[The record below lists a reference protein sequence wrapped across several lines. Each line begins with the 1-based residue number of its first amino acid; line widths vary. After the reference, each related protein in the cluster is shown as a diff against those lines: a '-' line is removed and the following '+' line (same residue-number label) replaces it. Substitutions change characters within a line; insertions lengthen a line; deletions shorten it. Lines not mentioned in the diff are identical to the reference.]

1 MCSPFTRIR
10 VQYNESNDLCKL
22 VPIIE
27 KASRIGV
34 FMGANSLGHGQ
45 SFVSDNRQIKRC
57 INQAV
62 KSAKSD
68 PDKMKNV
75 TSLISKA
82 FEIDKKIH
90 QNLVLTVEKLVTD
103 GQLDAATTF
112 ANSCIRVISTS
123 NKNEALHFGLSLPR
137 KSLNNS
143 VYRMLIDLCQK
154 MGYFNAYSNLI
165 QCLDDNADPIQKNK
179 LIDGIKDDAGSRNS
193 IVFERLTSKHLSNE
207 MESYEN
213 ITSAKKVFP
222 PFVLPAISWRF
233 RGLIRGMV
241 SRELRMKYHKSI
253 LGWVWAMMEPLALTL
268 TFLLIYEIMATDPA
282 PYRPLSIMIGIL
294 FWSFFAL
301 SLKRGTVFLE
311 SNVRLIQ
318 KVSLPKEI
326 FLLSACGFAISTL
339 LLNLLS
345 LIPFLAYYELKPSPE
360 MLLLPLVILGIATL
374 ALGISMITS
383 ILHTK
388 LRDTG
393 QIVNV
398 STRVGFYFTPVFY
411 TIDMIADS
419 RIPAEYVS
427 VYLIANPMAVF
438 LSISRTLIMG
448 TPLGISTDYILVA
461 LIETLAIFIIGSYYY
476 QAKQDQAVKYL

>member
-1 MCSPFTRIR
+1 
-10 VQYNESNDLCKL
+10 
-22 VPIIE
+22 
-27 KASRIGV
+27 
-34 FMGANSLGHGQ
+34 MGANSLGHGQ

-62 KSAKSD
+62 KSAKSN
-68 PDKMKNV
+68 PDDIKAV
-75 TSLISKA
+75 TDLILNA
-82 FEIDKKIH
+82 FIFDDKIQ
-90 QNLVLTVEKLVTD
+90 QNLVLQVERLIQRQDFST
-103 GQLDAATTF
+103 ARIF
-112 ANSCIRVISTS
+112 SNSVIRAISTK
-123 NKNEALHFGLSLPR
+123 NKNEALFVGLSLP
-137 KSLNNS
+137 KKAFDDK
-143 VYRMLIDLCQK
+143 VYRMLIEISSKL
-154 MGYFNAYSNLI
+154 GYYEATKYLI
-165 QCLDDNADPIQKNK
+165 QCLGEEDEVAKKTNNILDKIRAVD
-179 LIDGIKDDAGSRNS
+179 SRKA
-193 IVFERLTSKHLSNE
+193 IVFSKLALNHLEKS
-207 MESYEN
+207 
-213 ITSAKKVFP
+213 KVTNQLEYSQDSGNNLIP
-222 PFVLPAISWRF
+222 PFVLPAVSWRY
-233 RGLIRGMV
+233 RGLIKGMV

-294 FWSFFAL
+294 FWAFFAL
-301 SLKRGTVFLE
+301 TLKRGTVFLE

-345 LIPFLAYYELKPSPE
+345 LIPFLVYYELNPSPE

-374 ALGISMITS
+374 ALGLSMITS

-427 VYLIANPMAVF
+427 AYLIANPMAVY

-461 LIETLAIFIIGSYYY
+461 LIETLVIFIIGSYYY

>member
-1 MCSPFTRIR
+1 
-10 VQYNESNDLCKL
+10 
-22 VPIIE
+22 
-27 KASRIGV
+27 
-34 FMGANSLGHGQ
+34 MGGNSLGHGQ

-62 KSAKSD
+62 KSAKSN
-68 PDKMKNV
+68 PDDIKSV
-75 TSLISKA
+75 TDLILQA
-82 FEIDKKIH
+82 LNIDYKIQ
-90 QNLVLTVEKLVTD
+90 QNLVLQVEKLVRKEE
-103 GQLDAATTF
+103 F
-112 ANSCIRVISTS
+112 ALARIFSNSVIRAISTK
-123 NKNEALHFGLSLPR
+123 NKNEALFVGLSLP
-137 KSLNNS
+137 KNAFDDK
-143 VYRMLIDLCQK
+143 VYRMLIEISFKLN
-154 MGYFNAYSNLI
+154 YFEATKNLI
-165 QCLDDNADPIQKNK
+165 QCLSDSSEVSKKNANLLSI
-179 LIDGIKDDAGSRNS
+179 ITDAGTRKSIIFGKLSLNHLEKSIKQEDVENS
-193 IVFERLTSKHLSNE
+193 DQGKGKLS
-207 MESYEN
+207 
-213 ITSAKKVFP
+213 P
-222 PFVLPAISWRF
+222 PLVLPAIYWKHRS
-233 RGLIRGMV
+233 LLKGMI

-253 LGWVWAMMEPLALTL
+253 LGWVWAMVEPLALTL

-301 SLKRGTVFLE
+301 TLKRGTVFLE

-326 FLLSACGFAISTL
+326 FLLSTCGFAISTL

-345 LIPFLAYYELKPSPE
+345 LIPFLVYYELKPSIE
-360 MLLLPLVILGIATL
+360 MLLLPMVILGIATL
-374 ALGISMITS
+374 GLGISMFTS

-427 VYLIANPMAVF
+427 AYLVANPMAVY
-438 LSISRTLIMG
+438 LSISRSLIMG
-448 TPLGISTDYILVA
+448 TPLSIQTDYIFIT
-461 LIETLAIFIIGSYYY
+461 LIETLLIFVIGSYYY

>member
-1 MCSPFTRIR
+1 
-10 VQYNESNDLCKL
+10 
-22 VPIIE
+22 
-27 KASRIGV
+27 
-34 FMGANSLGHGQ
+34 MGANSLGHGQ

-62 KSAKSD
+62 KSAKSN
-68 PDKMKNV
+68 PDDIKAV
-75 TSLISKA
+75 TDLILKA
-82 FEIDKKIH
+82 FIFDDKIQ
-90 QNLVLTVEKLVTD
+90 QNLVLQVERLIQREDFST
-103 GQLDAATTF
+103 ARIF
-112 ANSCIRVISTS
+112 SNSVIRAISTK
-123 NKNEALHFGLSLPR
+123 NKNEALFVGLSLPR
-137 KSLNNS
+137 KAFDDK
-143 VYRMLIDLCQK
+143 VYRMLIEISSKL
-154 MGYFNAYSNLI
+154 GYYEATKNLI
-165 QCLDDNADPIQKNK
+165 QCLGEEDEVAKKNDNILDK
-179 LIDGIKDDAGSRNS
+179 IKAVDSRKA
-193 IVFERLTSKHLSNE
+193 IVFSKLALNHLEKS
-207 MESYEN
+207 
-213 ITSAKKVFP
+213 KVTDQLEYSHDSGNNLIP
-222 PFVLPAISWRF
+222 PFVLPAVSWRY
-233 RGLIRGMV
+233 RGLIKGMV

-294 FWSFFAL
+294 FWAFFAL
-301 SLKRGTVFLE
+301 TLKRGTVFLE

-345 LIPFLAYYELKPSPE
+345 LIPFLVYYELNPSPE

-374 ALGISMITS
+374 ALGLSMITS

-427 VYLIANPMAVF
+427 AYLIANPMAVY

-461 LIETLAIFIIGSYYY
+461 LIETLVIFIIGSYYY

>member
-1 MCSPFTRIR
+1 MA
-10 VQYNESNDLCKL
+10 
-22 VPIIE
+22 IIE
-27 KASRIGV
+27 KATIIGNI
-34 FMGANSLGHGQ
+34 MGGNSLGHGQ
-45 SFVSDNRQIKRC
+45 SFVSDNRQVKRC
-57 INQAV
+57 LNQAV
-62 KSAKSD
+62 KSAKLE
-68 PDKMKNV
+68 PNNMKNV

-82 FEIDKKIH
+82 FEKDKKIH
-90 QNLVLTVEKLVTD
+90 QNLVLRVEKLVID
-103 GQLDAATTF
+103 GHIEAATIF
-112 ANSCIRVISTS
+112 ANSCIRVISKS
-123 NKNEALHFGLSLPR
+123 NKNQALHFGLSLPR
-137 KSLNNS
+137 KSMNNS
-143 VYRMLIDLCQK
+143 VYRMLIELCQK
-154 MGYFNAYSNLI
+154 MGYFDAYSNLI
-165 QCLDDNADPIQKNK
+165 ECLDEKADPVQKNK
-179 LIDGIKDDAGSRNS
+179 LIAGKKEDIESRNS
-193 IVFERLTSKHLSNE
+193 IVFQRLTLKHLSKEKELSQGSDSQNG
-207 MESYEN
+207 
-213 ITSAKKVFP
+213 VLP
-222 PFVLPAISWRF
+222 PFVLPVVSWRY
-233 RGLIRGMV
+233 RGLLKGMV
-241 SRELRMKYHKSI
+241 SRELRMKYHKSV

-301 SLKRGTVFLE
+301 TLKRGTVFLE

-326 FLLSACGFAISTL
+326 FLLSSCGFAISTL

-374 ALGISMITS
+374 GLGLSMITS

-419 RIPAEYVS
+419 RIPAEYVTA
-427 VYLIANPMAVF
+427 YLIANPMAVY

-448 TPLGISTDYILVA
+448 TPLGISTDYILIA
-461 LIETLAIFIIGSYYY
+461 LVETLVIFIIGSYYY

>member
-1 MCSPFTRIR
+1 
-10 VQYNESNDLCKL
+10 
-22 VPIIE
+22 
-27 KASRIGV
+27 
-34 FMGANSLGHGQ
+34 MGANSLGHGQ

-62 KSAKSD
+62 KSAKSN
-68 PDKMKNV
+68 PDDIKSV
-75 TSLISKA
+75 TDLILKA
-82 FEIDKKIH
+82 FTFDDKIQ
-90 QNLVLTVEKLVTD
+90 QNLVLQVERLIEREDFST
-103 GQLDAATTF
+103 ARIF
-112 ANSCIRVISTS
+112 SNSVIRAISTK
-123 NKNEALHFGLSLPR
+123 NKNEALFVGLSLP
-137 KSLNNS
+137 KKAFNDK
-143 VYRMLIDLCQK
+143 VYRMLIEISSKL
-154 MGYFNAYSNLI
+154 GYYEATKNLI
-165 QCLDDNADPIQKNK
+165 QCLGEKDEVAKKNENILDK
-179 LIDGIKDDAGSRNS
+179 MKAVDSRKA
-193 IVFERLTSKHLSNE
+193 IVFSKLALNHLEKS
-207 MESYEN
+207 
-213 ITSAKKVFP
+213 KVTNQPEYSHDSGNSLIP
-222 PFVLPAISWRF
+222 PFVLPAVSWRY
-233 RGLIRGMV
+233 RGLIKGMV
-241 SRELRMKYHKSI
+241 SKELRMKYHKSI

-294 FWSFFAL
+294 FWAFFAL
-301 SLKRGTVFLE
+301 TLKRGTVFLE

-345 LIPFLAYYELKPSPE
+345 LIPFLAYYELKPTPE

-374 ALGISMITS
+374 ALGLSMITS

-427 VYLIANPMAVF
+427 VYLIANPMAVY

-448 TPLGISTDYILVA
+448 TPLGIGTDYILIA
-461 LIETLAIFIIGSYYY
+461 LVETLVIFIIGSYYY

>member
-1 MCSPFTRIR
+1 
-10 VQYNESNDLCKL
+10 
-22 VPIIE
+22 
-27 KASRIGV
+27 
-34 FMGANSLGHGQ
+34 MGANSLGHGQ

-62 KSAKSD
+62 KSAKSN
-68 PDKMKNV
+68 PDDIKPV
-75 TSLISKA
+75 TDLILKA
-82 FEIDKKIH
+82 FIFDDKIQ
-90 QNLVLTVEKLVTD
+90 QNLVLQVERLIQRQDFST
-103 GQLDAATTF
+103 ARIF
-112 ANSCIRVISTS
+112 SNSVIRAISTK
-123 NKNEALHFGLSLPR
+123 NKNEALFVGLSLP
-137 KSLNNS
+137 KKAFDDK
-143 VYRMLIDLCQK
+143 VYRMLIEISSKL
-154 MGYFNAYSNLI
+154 GYYEATKYLI
-165 QCLDDNADPIQKNK
+165 QCLGEEDEVAKKTNNILDKIRAVD
-179 LIDGIKDDAGSRNS
+179 SRKA
-193 IVFERLTSKHLSNE
+193 IVFSKLALNHLEKS
-207 MESYEN
+207 
-213 ITSAKKVFP
+213 KVTNQLEYSQDSGNNLIP
-222 PFVLPAISWRF
+222 PFVLPAVSWRY
-233 RGLIRGMV
+233 RGLIKGMV

-294 FWSFFAL
+294 FWAFFAL
-301 SLKRGTVFLE
+301 TLKRGTVFLE

-345 LIPFLAYYELKPSPE
+345 LIPFLVYYELNPSPE
-360 MLLLPLVILGIATL
+360 MLLLPFVILGIATL
-374 ALGISMITS
+374 ALGLSMITS
-383 ILHTK
+383 VLHTK

-411 TIDMIADS
+411 TIDMIANS

-427 VYLIANPMAVF
+427 AYLIANPMAVY

-461 LIETLAIFIIGSYYY
+461 LIETLVIFIIGSYYY

>member
-1 MCSPFTRIR
+1 
-10 VQYNESNDLCKL
+10 
-22 VPIIE
+22 
-27 KASRIGV
+27 
-34 FMGANSLGHGQ
+34 MGANSLGHGQ
-45 SFVSDNRQIKRC
+45 SFVSDNRHIKRC

-62 KSAKSD
+62 KSAKSN
-68 PDKMKNV
+68 PDDIKAV
-75 TSLISKA
+75 TDLILKA
-82 FEIDKKIH
+82 FIFDDKIQ
-90 QNLVLTVEKLVTD
+90 QNLVLQVERLIQRQDFST
-103 GQLDAATTF
+103 ARIF
-112 ANSCIRVISTS
+112 SNSVIRAISTK
-123 NKNEALHFGLSLPR
+123 NKNEALFVGLSLP
-137 KSLNNS
+137 KKAFDDK
-143 VYRMLIDLCQK
+143 VYRMLIEISSKL
-154 MGYFNAYSNLI
+154 GYYEATKYLI
-165 QCLDDNADPIQKNK
+165 QCLGEEDEVAKKTNNILDKIRAVD
-179 LIDGIKDDAGSRNS
+179 SRKA
-193 IVFERLTSKHLSNE
+193 IVFSKLALNHLEKS
-207 MESYEN
+207 
-213 ITSAKKVFP
+213 KVTNQLEYSQDSGNNLIP
-222 PFVLPAISWRF
+222 PFVLPAVSWRY
-233 RGLIRGMV
+233 RGLIKGMV

-294 FWSFFAL
+294 FWAFFAL
-301 SLKRGTVFLE
+301 TLKRGTVFLE

-345 LIPFLAYYELKPSPE
+345 LIPFLVYYELNPSPE

-374 ALGISMITS
+374 ALGLSMITS

-427 VYLIANPMAVF
+427 AYLIANPMAVY

-461 LIETLAIFIIGSYYY
+461 LIETLVIFIIGSYYY

>member
-1 MCSPFTRIR
+1 MMA
-10 VQYNESNDLCKL
+10 
-22 VPIIE
+22 IIE
-27 KASRIGV
+27 KASIIGDI
-34 FMGANSLGHGQ
+34 MGGNSLGHGQ
-45 SFVSDNRQIKRC
+45 SFVSDNRRIKRC

-62 KSAKSD
+62 KSAKSNPND
-68 PDKMKNV
+68 IKTV
-75 TSLISKA
+75 TDLILKA
-82 FEIDKKIH
+82 FTFDDKIQ
-90 QNLVLTVEKLVTD
+90 QNLVLQVENLISRD
-103 GQLDAATTF
+103 DFATARIF
-112 ANSCIRVISTS
+112 SNSVIRAISTK
-123 NKNEALHFGLSLPR
+123 NKNEAMFVGLSLP
-137 KSLNNS
+137 KTAFDDK
-143 VYRMLIDLCQK
+143 VYRMLIEISSKL
-154 MGYFNAYSNLI
+154 GYYDATKNLI
-165 QCLDDNADPIQKNK
+165 LCLSEQGEIAKKN
-179 LIDGIKDDAGSRNS
+179 
-193 IVFERLTSKHLSNE
+193 
-207 MESYEN
+207 EN
-213 ITSAKKVFP
+213 ILGKMEVKDSRKAIIFARLAKNHLEKFRGVSNSEVSYHSVNRRPAP
-222 PFVLPAISWRF
+222 PFVLPAVFWNY

>member
-1 MCSPFTRIR
+1 MA
-10 VQYNESNDLCKL
+10 
-22 VPIIE
+22 IIE
-27 KASRIGV
+27 KASIIGV
-34 FMGANSLGHGQ
+34 IMGGNSLGHGQ

-57 INQAV
+57 INLAV
-62 KSAKSD
+62 KSAKSN
-68 PDKMKNV
+68 PDDIKSV
-75 TSLISKA
+75 TDLILKA
-82 FEIDKKIH
+82 FKFDEKIQ
-90 QNLVLTVEKLVTD
+90 QNLVLRVERLIEKDEVST
-103 GQLDAATTF
+103 ARIF
-112 ANSCIRVISTS
+112 SNSVIRAISTK
-123 NKNEALHFGLSLPR
+123 NKNEALFIGLALP
-137 KSLNNS
+137 KEAFNDK
-143 VYRMLIDLCQK
+143 VYRKLIEISSK
-154 MGYFNAYSNLI
+154 MGYYGATKNLI
-165 QCLDDNADPIQKNK
+165 QCLGDKDEVVKKN
-179 LIDGIKDDAGSRNS
+179 
-193 IVFERLTSKHLSNE
+193 
-207 MESYEN
+207 EN
-213 ITSAKKVFP
+213 ILGKMKSVESRKAIIFSKLSLNHLEKSRITNQSEHGYDSVRNPIP
-222 PFVLPAISWRF
+222 PFVLPAVSWRH
-233 RGLIRGMV
+233 RSLIRGMV

-301 SLKRGTVFLE
+301 TLKRGTVFLE

-374 ALGISMITS
+374 GLGLSMITS
-383 ILHTK
+383 ILHAK

-427 VYLIANPMAVF
+427 AYLIANPMAVY
-438 LSISRTLIMG
+438 LSISRTLIIG
-448 TPLGISTDYILVA
+448 TPLGISTDYILIA
-461 LIETLAIFIIGSYYY
+461 IIETLVIFIIGSYYY

>member
-1 MCSPFTRIR
+1 MKYLT
-10 VQYNESNDLCKL
+10 ELMA
-22 VPIIE
+22 IIE
-27 KASRIGV
+27 KAIVAGN
-34 FMGANSLGHGQ
+34 FMGGNSLGHGQ

-62 KSAKSD
+62 KSAKSSPND
-68 PDKMKNV
+68 IKAV
-75 TSLISKA
+75 TDLILKA
-82 FEIDKKIH
+82 FSFDEKIQ
-90 QNLVLTVEKLVTD
+90 QNLVLQVERLIEKEDFST
-103 GQLDAATTF
+103 AKIF
-112 ANSCIRVISTS
+112 SNSVIRAISTK
-123 NKNEALHFGLSLPR
+123 NKNEALFVGLSLP
-137 KSLNNS
+137 KNAFDDK
-143 VYRMLIDLCQK
+143 VYRKLIEICSKL
-154 MGYFNAYSNLI
+154 GYYDATKYLI
-165 QCLDDNADPIQKNK
+165 QCLSEKAEIAKKNENILGKMK
-179 LIDGIKDDAGSRNS
+179 LVDSRKA
-193 IVFERLTSKHLSNE
+193 IVFSRLALNHLEKSKVNDSL
-207 MESYEN
+207 EN
-213 ITSAKKVFP
+213 NHGQIDSISP
-222 PFVLPAISWRF
+222 PFVLPAVFWRY

-301 SLKRGTVFLE
+301 TLKRGTVFLE

-345 LIPFLAYYELKPSPE
+345 LIPFLAYYELKPSSE
-360 MLLLPLVILGIATL
+360 ILLLPVVILGIATFG
-374 ALGISMITS
+374 LGLSMITS

-427 VYLIANPMAVF
+427 AYLIANPMAVY
-438 LSISRTLIMG
+438 LSIARTLIMG
-448 TPLGISTDYILVA
+448 TPLGISTDYIFIALV
-461 LIETLAIFIIGSYYY
+461 ETLVIFIIGSYYY

>member
-1 MCSPFTRIR
+1 
-10 VQYNESNDLCKL
+10 
-22 VPIIE
+22 
-27 KASRIGV
+27 
-34 FMGANSLGHGQ
+34 MGANSLGHGQ

-62 KSAKSD
+62 KSAKSN
-68 PDKMKNV
+68 PDDIKAV
-75 TSLISKA
+75 TDLILKA
-82 FEIDKKIH
+82 FIFDDKIQ
-90 QNLVLTVEKLVTD
+90 QNLVLQVERLIQRQDFST
-103 GQLDAATTF
+103 ARIF
-112 ANSCIRVISTS
+112 SNSVIRAISTK
-123 NKNEALHFGLSLPR
+123 NKNEALFVGLSLP
-137 KSLNNS
+137 KKAFDDK
-143 VYRMLIDLCQK
+143 VYRMLIEISSKL
-154 MGYFNAYSNLI
+154 GYYEATKYLI
-165 QCLDDNADPIQKNK
+165 QCLGEEDEVAKKTNNILDKIRAVD
-179 LIDGIKDDAGSRNS
+179 SRKA
-193 IVFERLTSKHLSNE
+193 IVFSKLALNHLEKS
-207 MESYEN
+207 
-213 ITSAKKVFP
+213 KVTNQLEYSQDSGNNLIP
-222 PFVLPAISWRF
+222 PFVLPAVSWRY
-233 RGLIRGMV
+233 RGLIKGMV

-294 FWSFFAL
+294 FWAFFAL
-301 SLKRGTVFLE
+301 TLKRGTVFLE

-345 LIPFLAYYELKPSPE
+345 LIPFLVYYELNPSPE

-374 ALGISMITS
+374 ALGLSMITS

-427 VYLIANPMAVF
+427 AYLIANPMAVY

-461 LIETLAIFIIGSYYY
+461 RIETLVIFIIGSYYY

>member
-1 MCSPFTRIR
+1 
-10 VQYNESNDLCKL
+10 
-22 VPIIE
+22 
-27 KASRIGV
+27 
-34 FMGANSLGHGQ
+34 MGANSLGHGQ

-57 INQAV
+57 INRAV
-62 KSAKSD
+62 KSAKSN
-68 PDKMKNV
+68 PDDIKAV
-75 TSLISKA
+75 TDLILKA
-82 FEIDKKIH
+82 FIFDDKIQ
-90 QNLVLTVEKLVTD
+90 QNLVLQVERLIQRQDFST
-103 GQLDAATTF
+103 ARIF
-112 ANSCIRVISTS
+112 SNSVIRAISTK
-123 NKNEALHFGLSLPR
+123 NKNEALFVGLSLP
-137 KSLNNS
+137 KKAFDDK
-143 VYRMLIDLCQK
+143 VYRMLIEISSKL
-154 MGYFNAYSNLI
+154 GYYDATKYLI
-165 QCLDDNADPIQKNK
+165 QCLGEEDEVAKKTNNILDKIRAVD
-179 LIDGIKDDAGSRNS
+179 SRKA
-193 IVFERLTSKHLSNE
+193 IVFSKLALNHLEKS
-207 MESYEN
+207 
-213 ITSAKKVFP
+213 KVTNQLEYSQDSGNNLIP
-222 PFVLPAISWRF
+222 PFVLPAVLWRY
-233 RGLIRGMV
+233 RGLIKGMV

-294 FWSFFAL
+294 FWAFFAL
-301 SLKRGTVFLE
+301 TLKRGTVFLE

-345 LIPFLAYYELKPSPE
+345 LIPFLVYYELNPSPE

-374 ALGISMITS
+374 ALGLSMITS

-427 VYLIANPMAVF
+427 AYLIANPMAVY

-461 LIETLAIFIIGSYYY
+461 LIETLVIFIIGSYYY

>member
-1 MCSPFTRIR
+1 MA
-10 VQYNESNDLCKL
+10 
-22 VPIIE
+22 IIE
-27 KASRIGV
+27 KAIIVGN
-34 FMGANSLGHGQ
+34 FMGGNSLGHGQ

-62 KSAKSD
+62 KAAKSN
-68 PDKMKNV
+68 PDDIKTV
-75 TSLISKA
+75 TDLILKA
-82 FEIDKKIH
+82 FTFDEKIQ
-90 QNLVLTVEKLVTD
+90 QNLVLQVERLIEKEDYST
-103 GQLDAATTF
+103 AKIF
-112 ANSCIRVISTS
+112 SNSVIRAISTK
-123 NKNEALHFGLSLPR
+123 NKNEALFVGLSLP
-137 KSLNNS
+137 KKAFDDK
-143 VYRMLIDLCQK
+143 VYRKLIELCSK
-154 MGYFNAYSNLI
+154 LGYYFATKHLI
-165 QCLDDNADPIQKNK
+165 QCLSDMDEIAKKNENILGKMKLVDSRKAIVFSKLALNHLEKSRVSDSLENNNAPV
-179 LIDGIKDDAGSRNS
+179 NS
-193 IVFERLTSKHLSNE
+193 IL
-207 MESYEN
+207 
-213 ITSAKKVFP
+213 P
-222 PFVLPAISWRF
+222 PFVLPSISWRY

-301 SLKRGTVFLE
+301 TLKRGTVFLE

-326 FLLSACGFAISTL
+326 FLLSSCGFAISTL

-360 MLLLPLVILGIATL
+360 MLLLPLVILGIATFG
-374 ALGISMITS
+374 LGLSMITS

-419 RIPAEYVS
+419 RIPAEYLS
-427 VYLIANPMAVF
+427 AYLIANPMAVY

-448 TPLGISTDYILVA
+448 TPLGISTDYILIA
-461 LIETLAIFIIGSYYY
+461 LVETLVIFIIGSYYY

>member
-1 MCSPFTRIR
+1 
-10 VQYNESNDLCKL
+10 
-22 VPIIE
+22 
-27 KASRIGV
+27 
-34 FMGANSLGHGQ
+34 MGANSLGHGQ

-57 INQAV
+57 INRAV
-62 KSAKSD
+62 KSAKSN
-68 PDKMKNV
+68 PDDIKAV
-75 TSLISKA
+75 TDLILKA
-82 FEIDKKIH
+82 FIFDDKIQ
-90 QNLVLTVEKLVTD
+90 QNLVLQVERLIQRQDFST
-103 GQLDAATTF
+103 ARIF
-112 ANSCIRVISTS
+112 SNSVIRAISTK
-123 NKNEALHFGLSLPR
+123 NKNEALFVGLSLP
-137 KSLNNS
+137 KKAFDDK
-143 VYRMLIDLCQK
+143 VYRMLIEISSKL
-154 MGYFNAYSNLI
+154 GYYDATKYLI
-165 QCLDDNADPIQKNK
+165 QCLGEEDEVAKKTNNILDKIRAVD
-179 LIDGIKDDAGSRNS
+179 SRKA
-193 IVFERLTSKHLSNE
+193 IVFSKLALNHLEKS
-207 MESYEN
+207 
-213 ITSAKKVFP
+213 KVTNQLEYSQDSGNNLIP
-222 PFVLPAISWRF
+222 PFVLPAVSWRY
-233 RGLIRGMV
+233 RGLIKGMV

-294 FWSFFAL
+294 FWAFFAL
-301 SLKRGTVFLE
+301 TLKRGTVFLE

-345 LIPFLAYYELKPSPE
+345 LIPFLVYYELNPSPE

-374 ALGISMITS
+374 ALGLSMITS

-427 VYLIANPMAVF
+427 AYLIANPMAVY

-461 LIETLAIFIIGSYYY
+461 LIETLVIFIIGSYYY

>member
-1 MCSPFTRIR
+1 
-10 VQYNESNDLCKL
+10 
-22 VPIIE
+22 
-27 KASRIGV
+27 
-34 FMGANSLGHGQ
+34 MGANSLGHGQ

-62 KSAKSD
+62 KSAKSN
-68 PDKMKNV
+68 PDDIKSV
-75 TSLISKA
+75 TDLILKA
-82 FEIDKKIH
+82 FTFDDKIQ
-90 QNLVLTVEKLVTD
+90 QNLVLQVERLIEREDFST
-103 GQLDAATTF
+103 ARIF
-112 ANSCIRVISTS
+112 SNSVIRAISTK
-123 NKNEALHFGLSLPR
+123 NKNEALFVGLSLP
-137 KSLNNS
+137 KKAFNDK
-143 VYRMLIDLCQK
+143 VYRMLIEISSKL
-154 MGYFNAYSNLI
+154 GYYEATKNLI
-165 QCLDDNADPIQKNK
+165 QCLGEKDEVAKKNENILGK
-179 LIDGIKDDAGSRNS
+179 MKAVDSRKA
-193 IVFERLTSKHLSNE
+193 IVFSKLALSHLEKSRVTDNSEYCPDSGNRL
-207 MESYEN
+207 
-213 ITSAKKVFP
+213 VP
-222 PFVLPAISWRF
+222 PFVLPALSWKYRS
-233 RGLIRGMV
+233 LIRGMV

-301 SLKRGTVFLE
+301 TLKRGTVFLE

-360 MLLLPLVILGIATL
+360 MLLLPLVILGIATF
-374 ALGISMITS
+374 ALGLSMITS

-427 VYLIANPMAVF
+427 VYLIANPMAVY

-448 TPLGISTDYILVA
+448 TPLGISTDYILIA
-461 LIETLAIFIIGSYYY
+461 LIETLVIFIIGSYYY

>member
-1 MCSPFTRIR
+1 
-10 VQYNESNDLCKL
+10 
-22 VPIIE
+22 
-27 KASRIGV
+27 
-34 FMGANSLGHGQ
+34 MGANSLGHGQ

-57 INQAV
+57 INRAV
-62 KSAKSD
+62 KSAKSN
-68 PDKMKNV
+68 PDDIKAV
-75 TSLISKA
+75 TDLILKA
-82 FEIDKKIH
+82 FIFDDKIQ
-90 QNLVLTVEKLVTD
+90 QNLVLQVERLIQRQDFST
-103 GQLDAATTF
+103 ARIF
-112 ANSCIRVISTS
+112 SNSVIRAISTK
-123 NKNEALHFGLSLPR
+123 NKNEALFVGLSLP
-137 KSLNNS
+137 KKAFDDK
-143 VYRMLIDLCQK
+143 VYRMLIEISSKL
-154 MGYFNAYSNLI
+154 GYYDATKYLI
-165 QCLDDNADPIQKNK
+165 QCLGEEDEVAKKTNNILDKIRAVD
-179 LIDGIKDDAGSRNS
+179 SRKA
-193 IVFERLTSKHLSNE
+193 IVFSKLALNHLEKS
-207 MESYEN
+207 
-213 ITSAKKVFP
+213 KVTNQLEYSQDSGNNLIP
-222 PFVLPAISWRF
+222 PFVLPAVSWRY
-233 RGLIRGMV
+233 RGLIKGMV

-294 FWSFFAL
+294 FWAFFAL
-301 SLKRGTVFLE
+301 TLKRGTVFLE

-345 LIPFLAYYELKPSPE
+345 LIPFLVYYELNPSPE
-360 MLLLPLVILGIATL
+360 TLLLPLVILGIATL
-374 ALGISMITS
+374 ALGLSMITS

-427 VYLIANPMAVF
+427 AYLIANPMAVY

-461 LIETLAIFIIGSYYY
+461 LIETLVIFIIGSYYY

>member
-1 MCSPFTRIR
+1 
-10 VQYNESNDLCKL
+10 
-22 VPIIE
+22 
-27 KASRIGV
+27 
-34 FMGANSLGHGQ
+34 MGANSLGHGQ

-68 PDKMKNV
+68 PNNIKSV
-75 TSLISKA
+75 TDLILKA
-82 FEIDKKIH
+82 FTFDDKIQ
-90 QNLVLTVEKLVTD
+90 QNLVLQVEKLIEREDFST
-103 GQLDAATTF
+103 ARIF
-112 ANSCIRVISTS
+112 SNSVIRAISTK
-123 NKNEALHFGLSLPR
+123 NKNEALFVGLSLP
-137 KSLNNS
+137 KKAFNDK
-143 VYRMLIDLCQK
+143 VYRMLIEISSKL
-154 MGYFNAYSNLI
+154 GYYEATKNLI
-165 QCLDDNADPIQKNK
+165 QCLGK
-179 LIDGIKDDAGSRNS
+179 KDEVAKKTENILDRMKAVDSRKA
-193 IVFERLTSKHLSNE
+193 IVFSKLSFNHLEKS
-207 MESYEN
+207 
-213 ITSAKKVFP
+213 KVTNQPEYSHDSVNSLIP
-222 PFVLPAISWRF
+222 PFVLPSVSWRY
-233 RGLIRGMV
+233 RSLIKEMV
-241 SRELRMKYHKSI
+241 SKELRMKYHKSI
-253 LGWVWAMMEPLALTL
+253 LGWIWAMMEPLALTL

-294 FWSFFAL
+294 FWAFFAL
-301 SLKRGTVFLE
+301 TLKRGTVFLE

-345 LIPFLAYYELKPSPE
+345 LIPFIAYYELKPSPE

-374 ALGISMITS
+374 GLGLSMITS

-427 VYLIANPMAVF
+427 AYLIANPMAVY

-448 TPLGISTDYILVA
+448 TPLGISTDYILIA
-461 LIETLAIFIIGSYYY
+461 LIETLVIFIIGSYYY

>member
-1 MCSPFTRIR
+1 
-10 VQYNESNDLCKL
+10 
-22 VPIIE
+22 
-27 KASRIGV
+27 
-34 FMGANSLGHGQ
+34 MGANSLGHGQ

-62 KSAKSD
+62 KSAKSN
-68 PDKMKNV
+68 PDDIKAV
-75 TSLISKA
+75 TDLILKA
-82 FEIDKKIH
+82 FIFDDKIQ
-90 QNLVLTVEKLVTD
+90 QNLVLQVERLIQRQDFST
-103 GQLDAATTF
+103 ARIF
-112 ANSCIRVISTS
+112 SNSVIRAISTK
-123 NKNEALHFGLSLPR
+123 NKNEALFVGLSLP
-137 KSLNNS
+137 KKAFDDK
-143 VYRMLIDLCQK
+143 VYRMLIEISSKL
-154 MGYFNAYSNLI
+154 GYYEATKYLI
-165 QCLDDNADPIQKNK
+165 QCLGEEDEVAKKTNNILDKIRAVD
-179 LIDGIKDDAGSRNS
+179 SRKA
-193 IVFERLTSKHLSNE
+193 IVFSKLALNHLEKS
-207 MESYEN
+207 
-213 ITSAKKVFP
+213 KVTNQLEYSQDSGNNLIP
-222 PFVLPAISWRF
+222 PFVLPAVSWRY
-233 RGLIRGMV
+233 RGLIKGMV

-294 FWSFFAL
+294 FWAFFAL
-301 SLKRGTVFLE
+301 TLKRGTVFLE

-345 LIPFLAYYELKPSPE
+345 LIPFLVYYELNPSPE

-374 ALGISMITS
+374 ALGLSMITS

-427 VYLIANPMAVF
+427 AYLIANPMAVY

-461 LIETLAIFIIGSYYY
+461 LIETLVIFIIGSYYY

>member
-1 MCSPFTRIR
+1 
-10 VQYNESNDLCKL
+10 
-22 VPIIE
+22 
-27 KASRIGV
+27 
-34 FMGANSLGHGQ
+34 MGANSLGHGQ

-62 KSAKSD
+62 KSAKSN
-68 PDKMKNV
+68 PDDIKSV
-75 TSLISKA
+75 TDLILKA
-82 FEIDKKIH
+82 FTFDDKIQ
-90 QNLVLTVEKLVTD
+90 QNLVLQVERLIEREDFST
-103 GQLDAATTF
+103 ARIF
-112 ANSCIRVISTS
+112 SNSVIRAISTK
-123 NKNEALHFGLSLPR
+123 NKNEALFVGLSLP
-137 KSLNNS
+137 KKAFNDK
-143 VYRMLIDLCQK
+143 VYRMLIEISSKL
-154 MGYFNAYSNLI
+154 GYYEATKNLI
-165 QCLDDNADPIQKNK
+165 QCLGEKDEVAKKNENILDK
-179 LIDGIKDDAGSRNS
+179 MKAVDSRKA
-193 IVFERLTSKHLSNE
+193 IVFSKLALNHLEKS
-207 MESYEN
+207 
-213 ITSAKKVFP
+213 KVTNQPEYSHDSGNSLIP
-222 PFVLPAISWRF
+222 PFVLPAVSWRY
-233 RGLIRGMV
+233 RGLIKGMV
-241 SRELRMKYHKSI
+241 SKELRMKYHKSI

-294 FWSFFAL
+294 FWAFFAL
-301 SLKRGTVFLE
+301 TLKRGTVFLE

-345 LIPFLAYYELKPSPE
+345 LIPFLAYYELKPTPE

-374 ALGISMITS
+374 ALGLSMITS

-427 VYLIANPMAVF
+427 VYLIANPMAVY

-448 TPLGISTDYILVA
+448 TPLGISTDYILIA
-461 LIETLAIFIIGSYYY
+461 LIETLVIFIIGSYYY

>member
-1 MCSPFTRIR
+1 
-10 VQYNESNDLCKL
+10 
-22 VPIIE
+22 
-27 KASRIGV
+27 
-34 FMGANSLGHGQ
+34 MGANSLGHGQ

-62 KSAKSD
+62 RSAKSN
-68 PDKMKNV
+68 PDKMENV
-75 TSLISKA
+75 TTLISKA
-82 FEIDKKIH
+82 FRIDKKIH
-90 QNLVLTVEKLVTD
+90 QNLVLTVEKLVID
-103 GQLDAATTF
+103 GQTNAATTF

-137 KSLNNS
+137 QALNNS
-143 VYRMLIDLCQK
+143 VYRMLIDLCKK
-154 MGYFNAYSNLI
+154 MSYYNAYSNLV
-165 QCLDDNADPIQKNK
+165 QCLDENADPIQKKK
-179 LIDGIKDDAGSRNS
+179 LIQSVDDDIGSRNS
-193 IVFERLTSKHLSNE
+193 IVFERLTSKHLCKDADFH
-207 MESYEN
+207 EN
-213 ITSAKKVFP
+213 ITSTKRVSPAL
-222 PFVLPAISWRF
+222 VLPAVSWRY
-233 RGLIRGMV
+233 RGLIKGMV

-294 FWSFFAL
+294 FWAFFAL
-301 SLKRGTVFLE
+301 TLKRGTVFLE

-345 LIPFLAYYELKPSPE
+345 LIPFLVYYELNPSPE

-374 ALGISMITS
+374 ALGLSMITS

-427 VYLIANPMAVF
+427 AYLIANPMAVY

-461 LIETLAIFIIGSYYY
+461 LIETLVIFIIGSYYY

>member
-1 MCSPFTRIR
+1 
-10 VQYNESNDLCKL
+10 
-22 VPIIE
+22 
-27 KASRIGV
+27 
-34 FMGANSLGHGQ
+34 MGANSLGHGQ

-62 KSAKSD
+62 KSAKSN
-68 PDKMKNV
+68 PDDIKPV
-75 TSLISKA
+75 TDLILKA
-82 FEIDKKIH
+82 FIFDDKIQ
-90 QNLVLTVEKLVTD
+90 QNLVLQVERLIQRQDFST
-103 GQLDAATTF
+103 ARIF
-112 ANSCIRVISTS
+112 SNSVIRAISTK
-123 NKNEALHFGLSLPR
+123 NKNEALFVGLSLP
-137 KSLNNS
+137 KKAFDDK
-143 VYRMLIDLCQK
+143 VYRMLIEISSKL
-154 MGYFNAYSNLI
+154 GYYEATKYLI
-165 QCLDDNADPIQKNK
+165 QCLGEEDEVAKKTNNILDKIRAVD
-179 LIDGIKDDAGSRNS
+179 SRKA
-193 IVFERLTSKHLSNE
+193 IVFSKLALNHLEKS
-207 MESYEN
+207 
-213 ITSAKKVFP
+213 KVTNQLEYSQDSGNNLIP
-222 PFVLPAISWRF
+222 PFVLPAVSWRY
-233 RGLIRGMV
+233 RGLIKGMV

-294 FWSFFAL
+294 FWAFFAL
-301 SLKRGTVFLE
+301 TLKRGTVFLE

-345 LIPFLAYYELKPSPE
+345 LIPFLVYYELNPSPE

-374 ALGISMITS
+374 ALGLSMITS

-427 VYLIANPMAVF
+427 AYLIANPMAVY

-461 LIETLAIFIIGSYYY
+461 LIETLVIFIIGSYYY